1 MISSS
6 LEKKLKDIGLEHKE
20 VIVYSTLL
28 ELGEGLVSEIAN
40 KSKTE
45 RVNTY
50 GILMRLK
57 EKGLVSESQKSGK
70 KVFIANNPT
79 QLATLA
85 EQKFFTIKDA
95 LPELMSLYNLVS
107 DKPKIQFFEGIDG
120 LLSIYDDIILT
131 CLSLPIE
138 KREILEF
145 ATADSAFGLANKRQ
159 QELIFRFIRRRVKN
173 KIKIRW
179 ISADTKYSREFA
191 KNAKEQLRFPRLID
205 PVKFPLKTEVDIYG
219 DKMALFGSKE
229 HPLGVIIE
237 HKEMVETQRQIFEL
251 AWASAGKP
259 LE

>member
-20 VIVYSTLL
+20 IIVYSTIL
-28 ELGEGLVSEIAN
+28 ELGEAVVSEIAK
-40 KSKTE
+40 KSKVE

-50 GILMRLK
+50 GVLMRLK
-57 EKGLVSESQKSGK
+57 DKGLVSESQRSGK
-70 KVFIANNPT
+70 KVFIAGNPT

-85 EQKFFTIKDA
+85 EQKFLTIKDA
-95 LPELMSLYNLVS
+95 LPELMSVYNLVS

-131 CLSLPIE
+131 CLNLPIE

-145 ATADSAFGLANKRQ
+145 ATADSAFGLANTRQ

-173 KIKIRW
+173 KIKISW
-179 ISADTKYSREFA
+179 MSADTPYAREFA
-191 KNAKEQLRFPRLID
+191 KKDKEQLRTSRLVD
-205 PVKFPLKTEVDIYG
+205 PAKFPLKTEVDIYG

-237 HKEMVETQRQIFEL
+237 HKEMAETQRQIFEL
-251 AWASAGKP
+251 AWAGAN

>member
-6 LEKKLKDIGLEHKE
+6 LEKKLKDINLEHKE
-20 VIVYSTLL
+20 IIVYSTVL
-28 ELGEGLVSEIAN
+28 ELGEGVVSEIAQ
-40 KSKTE
+40 KSKVE

-50 GILMRLK
+50 GVLMKLK
-57 EKGLVSESQKSGK
+57 EKGLVSESQRSGK

-85 EQKFFTIKDA
+85 EQKFLSIRDA

-107 DKPKIQFFEGIDG
+107 DKPKIQFFEGIDR

-145 ATADSAFGLANKRQ
+145 ATADSAMGLVSKRQ
-159 QELIFRFIRRRVKN
+159 QELIFRFIRRRIKN
-173 KIKIRW
+173 KIYIRW
-179 ISADTKYSREFA
+179 MSADTPYAREFA
-191 KNAKEQLRFPRLID
+191 QKDKAQLRTSRLVNPD
-205 PVKFPLKTEVDIYG
+205 KFPLKTEIDIYG
-219 DKMALFGSKE
+219 DKMVLFGSKE

-251 AWASAGKP
+251 AWAGANQV
-259 LE
+259 